1 MHPFKDTIWWLYL
14 ALLYSLKC
22 LQFILVF
29 VYEFHGKMLTS
40 DLHLSPVP
48 SATDD
53 ANSTLVAVAINPAGA
68 ERFDWFDNNCST
80 HRI

>member
-1 MHPFKDTIWWLYL
+1 MLYF
-14 ALLYSLKC
+14 LKG
-22 LQFILVF
+22 LQSILVF

-53 ANSTLVAVAINPAGA
+53 AKSTLVAVAINPAGA
-68 ERFDWFDNNCST
+68 VRFDWFDNNCST